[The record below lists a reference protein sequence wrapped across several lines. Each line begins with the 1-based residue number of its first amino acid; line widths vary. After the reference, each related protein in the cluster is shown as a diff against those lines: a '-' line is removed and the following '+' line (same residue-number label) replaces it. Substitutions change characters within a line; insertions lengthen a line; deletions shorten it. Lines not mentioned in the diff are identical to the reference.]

1 MGVRMYVGL
10 WNFRANLLNFK
21 DKFDTFVESL
31 PIDKSL
37 LDDYLRVKD
46 LHWRKNNKNTLTDT
60 ETDYLSKHQNLDKF
74 NEVSKLIDDFN
85 DSLSNQVKEFRLGSD
100 LANGAYVRYLTGDVS
115 SLYNTKEKVSGIYI
129 NSATFKNYL
138 NLAESLFTN
147 VLD

>member
-1 MGVRMYVGL
+1 MYVGL